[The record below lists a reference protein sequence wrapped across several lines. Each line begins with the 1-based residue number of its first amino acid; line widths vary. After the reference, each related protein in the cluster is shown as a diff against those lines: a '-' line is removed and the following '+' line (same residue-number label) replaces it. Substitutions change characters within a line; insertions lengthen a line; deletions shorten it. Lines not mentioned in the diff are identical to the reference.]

1 MQNIDL
7 HNHSR
12 VSDGLLS
19 PAELVALAA
28 SNGVTGLALTDHD
41 DLAGLPEARVAAFQ
55 HGLGFV
61 TGVEISVTWNQ
72 MTLHILGLAVD
83 EQYTPLQQGLARLRQ
98 GRQERAERMA
108 FDLARAGIAGAL
120 EGARHHAQQSAILA
134 RTHFARYLVEK
145 GVARD
150 IQGVF
155 KRYLVKGKPGYVVHH
170 WAMLGEALSWIL
182 GAGGIPVIAH
192 PGRYALKPGQMAR
205 LLDEFTDLGGRAIE
219 VATANHTPEQRE
231 RFAGLALRH
240 GLMASRGGDYHGPGE
255 SWTEPG
261 RIAPLPPGLT
271 PVWED
276 ARMRAQLMCYSGS
289 C

>member
-72 MTLHILGLAVD
+72 MTLHILGLAVATSMARPP
-83 EQYTPLQQGLARLRQ
+83 QIGKFIQQTRHLPRLQ
-98 GRQERAERMA
+98 
-108 FDLARAGIAGAL
+108 GIAS
-120 EGARHHAQQSAILA
+120 RMCNDRYSS
-134 RTHFARYLVEK
+134 RT
-145 GVARD
+145 
-150 IQGVF
+150 QNP
-155 KRYLVKGKPGYVVHH
+155 GKC
-170 WAMLGEALSWIL
+170 
-182 GAGGIPVIAH
+182 
-192 PGRYALKPGQMAR
+192 
-205 LLDEFTDLGGRAIE
+205 
-219 VATANHTPEQRE
+219 
-231 RFAGLALRH
+231 
-240 GLMASRGGDYHGPGE
+240 
-255 SWTEPG
+255 
-261 RIAPLPPGLT
+261 LT
-271 PVWED
+271 QHRP
-276 ARMRAQLMCYSGS
+276 MMCYSGS